1 MGMGVRGI
9 RLGFQTERKLNI
21 AMQIFSKIEKK
32 SRNTYAKSKSLGEGE
47 GSD

>member
-1 MGMGVRGI
+1 MGMGVKMDSA
-9 RLGFQTERKLNI
+9 GFSKLNI